1 MFKQSKYGI
10 YYGWLIVAA
19 GFFISMIGVGAYS
32 GFGVFV
38 IPMSEEFG
46 WNRATVSLAASIG
59 ALAGGFSQP
68 FMGRIFD
75 RIGGRRLIMA
85 GLIFSGA
92 ANLLLSFTNHIIH
105 LILVFGVV
113 MAISDS
119 AGTMNTA
126 VSLVA
131 RWFHR
136 RRATAIAIISAGTS
150 MGGLVLVPFVAF
162 AIPLV
167 GWRNT
172 WLILGLFLLCLA
184 LPVAYLI
191 IRNDP
196 SEVGSLPDGDVS
208 PAGRT
213 TAASIPR
220 GPLEVDYWM
229 QAFGSVPFWQ
239 LLGGY
244 FVCGVSTAM
253 ISVHYVPYA
262 IEEGFSP
269 SVAATAFGLMSAL
282 NIAGVMLAGMLGDR
296 LGRKNLL
303 ALVYLTRGVGFLV
316 LLTAPGLWGLF
327 GFAVI
332 SGFSWVATVPLTTSL
347 TAEVYGLKN
356 IGTLSGIV
364 YMAHQIGGAL
374 SIQFSGI
381 MKDVTGDYTIPFAIA
396 GLCLLFASVVS
407 FSIQER
413 RYSSR
418 YVSVPEPATTQ
429 HTAV

>member
-1 MFKQSKYGI
+1 MFKQSYNGI

-68 FMGRIFD
+68 FVGRLFD
-75 RIGGRRLIMA
+75 RIGGRRLMMA
-85 GLIFSGA
+85 GLMFSGA
-92 ANLLLSFTNHIIH
+92 ANLLLSFTNHIVH

-126 VSLVA
+126 VALVA

-136 RRATAIAIISAGTS
+136 RRATTIAIISAGTS
-150 MGGLVLVPFVAF
+150 MGGLILVPFVAF

-172 WLILGLFLLCLA
+172 WLILGMFLLCLA
-184 LPVAYLI
+184 LPVAFFV

-196 SEVGSLPDGDVS
+196 SEVGKLPDGEDS
-208 PAGRT
+208 PAGQ
-213 TAASIPR
+213 TASTAIR
-220 GPLEVDYWM
+220 KGPLEVDHWAR
-229 QAFGSVPFWQ
+229 AFASVPFWQ

-262 IEEGFSP
+262 IEEGFST

-282 NIAGVMLAGMLGDR
+282 NIAGVLLAGMLGDR
-296 LGRKNLL
+296 IGRKNLL
-303 ALVYLTRGVGFLV
+303 ALVYLTRGMGYVV

-332 SGFSWVATVPLTTSL
+332 AGFSWIATVPLTTSL

-356 IGTLSGIV
+356 IGTLSGVV
-364 YMAHQIGGAL
+364 YLAHQVGGAL

-381 MKDVTGDYTIPFAIA
+381 MKDVTGDYTIPFAIG

-407 FSIQER
+407 FSIQEK

-418 YVSVPEPATTQ
+418 YVSVTEPAST
-429 HTAV
+429 

>member
-1 MFKQSKYGI
+1 MLRKSKDGI

-19 GFFISMIGVGAYS
+19 GMFIAMMGVGPFS

-46 WNRATVSLAASIG
+46 WSRSAISLAASVA
-59 ALAGGFSQP
+59 ALVGGFSQP

-75 RIGGRRLIMA
+75 RLGGRRLMLC
-85 GLIFSGA
+85 GLLALGA
-92 ANLLLSFTNHIIH
+92 ANILLTFTNHIIH
-105 LILVFGVV
+105 LVLVFGVV
-113 MAISDS
+113 MALSDS

-126 VSLVA
+126 VALVS

-136 RRATAIAIISAGTS
+136 RRATAIALISSGAS
-150 MGGLVLVPFVAF
+150 MGGLILVPFIAF
-162 AIPLV
+162 VIPVV
-167 GWRNT
+167 GWRIA
-172 WLILGLFLLCLA
+172 WLILGLFILCLA
-184 LPVAYLI
+184 LPVAFLV

-196 SEVGSLPDGDVS
+196 SEMGRLPDGEDTS
-208 PAGRT
+208 QGQPSN
-213 TAASIPR
+213 ASISR

-229 QAFGSVPFWQ
+229 QAFASIPFWQ

-244 FVCGVSTAM
+244 FICGVSTAM
-253 ISVHYVPYA
+253 ISTHYVPYA
-262 IEEGFSP
+262 IEKGFSP
-269 SVAATAFGLMSAL
+269 SLAATAFGVMSAL
-282 NIAGVMLAGMLGDR
+282 NVAGVLLAGILGDR

-303 ALVYLTRGVGFLV
+303 ALVYLMRSMGYVV

-332 SGFSWVATVPLTTSL
+332 SGFSWIATVPLTTSL
-347 TAEVYGLKN
+347 TAEVYGLRN
-356 IGTLSGIV
+356 IGTLSGVV
-364 YMAHQIGGAL
+364 YTAHQIGGAL

-381 MKDVTGDYTIPFAIA
+381 MKDITGAYTIPFAVG

-407 FSIQER
+407 FSIQEK

-418 YVSVPEPATTQ
+418 YVSIPEPTST
-429 HTAV
+429 

>member
-1 MFKQSKYGI
+1 MFKQSTNGI

-19 GFFISMIGVGAYS
+19 GTFIAMIGVGAYS
-32 GFGVFV
+32 GFGVF
-38 IPMSEEFG
+38 ILPMSEEFG

-59 ALAGGFSQP
+59 ALVGGFSQP

-75 RIGGRRLIMA
+75 RIGGRRLMIA

-92 ANLLLSFTNHIIH
+92 ANLLLSLTNHIIH
-105 LILVFGVV
+105 LVLVFGV
-113 MAISDS
+113 MLAIGDS

-126 VSLVA
+126 VALVA
-131 RWFHR
+131 KWFHR
-136 RRATAIAIISAGTS
+136 RRATVIAIISAGTS
-150 MGGLVLVPFVAF
+150 MGGLILVPFVAF

-167 GWRNT
+167 GWRTT
-172 WLILGLFLLCLA
+172 WMILGLFILCLA
-184 LPVAYLI
+184 LPIAFLV

-196 SEVGSLPDGDVS
+196 SELGRLPDGDEGAAGQTTVAVS
-208 PAGRT
+208 
-213 TAASIPR
+213 R

-229 QAFGSVPFWQ
+229 RAFASVPFWQ

-262 IEEGFSP
+262 IEKGFSP

-282 NIAGVMLAGMLGDR
+282 NIAGVLLAGILGDR
-296 LGRKNLL
+296 IGRKNLL
-303 ALVYLTRGVGFLV
+303 ALVYLMRGMGYLV

-332 SGFSWVATVPLTTSL
+332 AGFSWIATVPLTTSL

-364 YMAHQIGGAL
+364 YTAHQIGGAL

-381 MKDVTGDYTIPFAIA
+381 MRDLTGAYTIPFAIG

-418 YVSVPEPATTQ
+418 YVSVPEPAST
-429 HTAV
+429 

>member
-1 MFKQSKYGI
+1 MFKQSANGI

-19 GFFISMIGVGAYS
+19 GMFIAMVGVGPFS

-46 WNRATVSLAASIG
+46 WSRSAVSLAASVA
-59 ALAGGFSQP
+59 ALVGGFSQP

-75 RIGGRRLIMA
+75 KVGGRRLMLC
-85 GLIFSGA
+85 GLLTLGA
-92 ANLLLSFTNHIIH
+92 ANLLLTFTNHIIH
-105 LILVFGVV
+105 LVLVFGVV
-113 MAISDS
+113 VALGDS

-131 RWFHR
+131 KWFHR
-136 RRATAIAIISAGTS
+136 RRATAVALISSGAS
-150 MGGLVLVPFVAF
+150 MGGLILVPFIAF
-162 AIPLV
+162 TIPLV
-167 GWRNT
+167 GWRTT
-172 WLILGLFLLCLA
+172 WMILGLFILCLA
-184 LPVAYLI
+184 LPVAFLV

-196 SEVGSLPDGDVS
+196 SEMGRLPDGGESV
-208 PAGRT
+208 PGQT
-213 TAASIPR
+213 MASAISR

-229 QAFGSVPFWQ
+229 RAFASVPFWQ

-262 IEEGFSP
+262 IEKGFPP

-282 NIAGVMLAGMLGDR
+282 NVAGVLLAGILGDR
-296 LGRKNLL
+296 IGRKNLL
-303 ALVYLTRGVGFLV
+303 ALVYLMRGMGYLV

-332 SGFSWVATVPLTTSL
+332 AGFSWIATVPLTTSL

-356 IGTLSGIV
+356 IGTLSGVV
-364 YMAHQIGGAL
+364 YMAHQMGGAL
-374 SIQFSGI
+374 SILFSGI
-381 MKDVTGDYTIPFAIA
+381 MKDITGAYTIPFAIG

-407 FSIQER
+407 FSIQEK

-418 YVSVPEPATTQ
+418 YVSIPEPTST
-429 HTAV
+429 

>member
-1 MFKQSKYGI
+1 MFKQSKGGI

-19 GFFISMIGVGAYS
+19 GTFIAMIGVGPFS

-46 WNRATVSLAASIG
+46 WSRSEVSLAASVA
-59 ALAGGFSQP
+59 ALVGGFSQP

-75 RIGGRRLIMA
+75 RVGGRRLMIC
-85 GLIFSGA
+85 GLLALGA
-92 ANLLLSFTNHIIH
+92 ANILLTFTNHIIH
-105 LILVFGVV
+105 LILVFGVG
-113 MAISDS
+113 MALSES
-119 AGTMNTA
+119 AGAFNTGVA
-126 VSLVA
+126 LVA

-136 RRATAIAIISAGTS
+136 RRATAVAIISSGAS
-150 MGGLVLVPFVAF
+150 LGGLILVPFIAF
-162 AIPLV
+162 VIPLV
-167 GWRNT
+167 GWRAA
-172 WLILGLFLLCLA
+172 WGILGLFILCLA
-184 LPVAYLI
+184 LPVAFLV

-196 SEVGSLPDGDVS
+196 SEMGKLPDGEEEVS
-208 PAGRT
+208 GPT
-213 TAASIPR
+213 TTSTVSR
-220 GPLEVDYWM
+220 GPLEVDYWLK
-229 QAFGSVPFWQ
+229 ALGSVPFWQ

-244 FVCGVSTAM
+244 FVCGVSTSM
-253 ISVHYVPYA
+253 ISTHYVPYA

-269 SVAATAFGLMSAL
+269 SLAATAFGVMSAL
-282 NIAGVMLAGMLGDR
+282 NIAGVLLAGVLGDR
-296 LGRKNLL
+296 IGRKNLL
-303 ALVYLTRGVGFLV
+303 ALVYLMRASGYLV

-332 SGFSWVATVPLTTSL
+332 AGFSWIATVPLTTSL

-364 YMAHQIGGAL
+364 FMAHQIGGAL
-374 SIQFSGI
+374 AIQFSGV
-381 MKDVTGDYTIPFAIA
+381 MRDLTGAYTIPFAAA

-418 YVSVPEPATTQ
+418 YVSNPEPAST
-429 HTAV
+429 

>member
-1 MFKQSKYGI
+1 MFKQSTNGI

-19 GFFISMIGVGAYS
+19 GTFIAMIGVGAYS
-32 GFGVFV
+32 GFGVF
-38 IPMSEEFG
+38 ILPMSEEFG

-59 ALAGGFSQP
+59 ALVSGFSQP

-75 RIGGRRLIMA
+75 RIGGRRLMMA

-105 LILVFGVV
+105 LILVFGVM

-126 VSLVA
+126 VALVA

-150 MGGLVLVPFVAF
+150 MGGLILVPFVAF

-167 GWRNT
+167 GWRTT
-172 WLILGLFLLCLA
+172 WMILGLFILCLA
-184 LPVAYLI
+184 LPIAFLI

-196 SEVGSLPDGDVS
+196 SELGRLPDGDEGAAGQTTVAVS
-208 PAGRT
+208 
-213 TAASIPR
+213 R

-229 QAFGSVPFWQ
+229 RAFASVPFWQ

-262 IEEGFSP
+262 IEKGFPP

-282 NIAGVMLAGMLGDR
+282 NIAGVLLAGILGDR
-296 LGRKNLL
+296 IGRKNLL
-303 ALVYLTRGVGFLV
+303 ALVYLMRGVGYLV

-332 SGFSWVATVPLTTSL
+332 AGFSWIATVPLTTSL

-356 IGTLSGIV
+356 IGTLSGVV
-364 YMAHQIGGAL
+364 YTAHQIGGAL

-381 MKDVTGDYTIPFAIA
+381 MRDLTGAYTIPFAIG

-418 YVSVPEPATTQ
+418 YVSVPEPAST
-429 HTAV
+429 

>member
-1 MFKQSKYGI
+1 MSKQSKEGI

-19 GFFISMIGVGAYS
+19 GTFIVMISVGPFS

-38 IPMSEEFG
+38 LPMSEDFG
-46 WNRATVSLAASIG
+46 WSRSAVSVAASAA

-75 RIGGRRLIMA
+75 RVGGRRLMLC
-85 GLIFSGA
+85 GLLALGA
-92 ANLLLSFTNHIIH
+92 ANLLLAFTNHIVH
-105 LILVFGVV
+105 LVLVFGIGV
-113 MAISDS
+113 ALSES
-119 AGTMNTA
+119 AGGFNTA
-126 VSLVA
+126 VALVT

-136 RRATAIAIISAGTS
+136 RRATAVALISSGAS
-150 MGGLVLVPFVAF
+150 LGGLILVPFIAF
-162 AIPLV
+162 VIPLA
-167 GWRNT
+167 GWRTT
-172 WLILGLFLLCLA
+172 WAILGLFILCLA
-184 LPVAYLI
+184 LPVAFFI

-196 SEVGSLPDGDVS
+196 SEMGSLPDGEENV
-208 PAGRT
+208 PGRT
-213 TAASIPR
+213 TESTISR
-220 GPLEVDYWM
+220 GPLEVDYWLK
-229 QAFGSVPFWQ
+229 AFASVPFWQ

-244 FVCGVSTAM
+244 FVCGVSTSM
-253 ISVHYVPYA
+253 ISTHYVPYA

-282 NIAGVMLAGMLGDR
+282 NVAGALLAGVLGDR
-296 LGRKNLL
+296 VGRKNLL
-303 ALVYLTRGVGFLV
+303 ALVYLMRGMGYVV

-327 GFAVI
+327 GFAI
-332 SGFSWVATVPLTTSL
+332 IAGFSWIATVPLTTSL

-356 IGTLSGIV
+356 IGTLNGV
-364 YMAHQIGGAL
+364 TFMAHQIGGAL

-381 MKDVTGDYTIPFAIA
+381 MRDLTGAYTIPFAVA

-418 YVSVPEPATTQ
+418 YVSVPEPTST
-429 HTAV
+429 

>member
-1 MFKQSKYGI
+1 MFKQSTNGI

-19 GFFISMIGVGAYS
+19 GTFIAMIGVGAYS
-32 GFGVFV
+32 GFGVF
-38 IPMSEEFG
+38 ILPMSEEFG

-59 ALAGGFSQP
+59 ALVSGFSQP

-75 RIGGRRLIMA
+75 RIGGRRLMMA

-105 LILVFGVV
+105 LILVFGVM

-126 VSLVA
+126 VALVA

-150 MGGLVLVPFVAF
+150 MGGLILVPFVAF

-167 GWRNT
+167 GWRTT
-172 WLILGLFLLCLA
+172 WMILGLFILCLA
-184 LPVAYLI
+184 LPIAFLI

-196 SEVGSLPDGDVS
+196 SELGRLPDGDEAAAGQTTVAVS
-208 PAGRT
+208 
-213 TAASIPR
+213 R

-229 QAFGSVPFWQ
+229 RAFASVPFWQ

-262 IEEGFSP
+262 IEKGFPP

-282 NIAGVMLAGMLGDR
+282 NIAGVLLAGILGDR
-296 LGRKNLL
+296 IGRKNLL
-303 ALVYLTRGVGFLV
+303 ALVYLMRGVGYLV

-332 SGFSWVATVPLTTSL
+332 AGFSWIATVPLTTSL

-356 IGTLSGIV
+356 IGTLSGVV
-364 YMAHQIGGAL
+364 YTAHQIGGAL

-381 MKDVTGDYTIPFAIA
+381 MRDLTGAYTIPFAIG

-418 YVSVPEPATTQ
+418 YVSVPEPAST
-429 HTAV
+429 

>member
-1 MFKQSKYGI
+1 MLRKSKDGI

-19 GFFISMIGVGAYS
+19 GMFIAMMGVGPFS

-46 WNRATVSLAASIG
+46 WSRSAISLAASVA
-59 ALAGGFSQP
+59 ALVGGFSQP

-75 RIGGRRLIMA
+75 RLGGRRLMLC
-85 GLIFSGA
+85 GLLALGA
-92 ANLLLSFTNHIIH
+92 ANILLTFTNHIIH
-105 LILVFGVV
+105 LVLVFGVV
-113 MAISDS
+113 MALSDS

-126 VSLVA
+126 VALVS

-136 RRATAIAIISAGTS
+136 RRATAIALISSGAS
-150 MGGLVLVPFVAF
+150 MGGLILVPFIAF
-162 AIPLV
+162 VIPVV
-167 GWRNT
+167 GWRIA
-172 WLILGLFLLCLA
+172 WLILGLFILCLA
-184 LPVAYLI
+184 LPVAFLV

-196 SEVGSLPDGDVS
+196 SEMGRLPDGEDS
-208 PAGRT
+208 AHGQAT
-213 TAASIPR
+213 GASISR

-229 QAFGSVPFWQ
+229 QAFASIPFWQ

-253 ISVHYVPYA
+253 ISTHYVPYA
-262 IEEGFSP
+262 IEKGFSP
-269 SVAATAFGLMSAL
+269 SLAATAFGVMSAL
-282 NIAGVMLAGMLGDR
+282 NVAGVLLAGILGDR

-303 ALVYLTRGVGFLV
+303 ALVYLMRSMGYVV

-332 SGFSWVATVPLTTSL
+332 SGFSWIATVPLTTSL
-347 TAEVYGLKN
+347 TAEVYGLRN
-356 IGTLSGIV
+356 IGTLSGVV
-364 YMAHQIGGAL
+364 YTAHQIGGAL

-381 MKDVTGDYTIPFAIA
+381 MKDITGAYTIPFAVG

-407 FSIQER
+407 FSIQEK

-418 YVSVPEPATTQ
+418 YVSIPEPTST
-429 HTAV
+429 